1 MSLQDQLITGRCKHT
16 PFTAGGVRT
25 LGKSLPM
32 AFSLSFLIRFTFV
45 SVRFLLLSLRMNSL
59 FFTAS
64 LVVTTDNDAKIK
76 NVYILESSVRVLQSA
91 PPGINRHEIYTEK
104 TTNEC
109 HVQPGCRK
117 KKQQPILYTHNET
130 LEASLQYLTSSV
142 LSPCGWQ
149 VTTPPE
155 EGWNNTVV
163 MAEGWWKAGSG
174 RVQLLGS
181 LLRFYRC
188 IVVICAYGRACV
200 GVCVLCTFVWK
211 RISDSVNACIHTCIT
226 YDFHHEYSHFLNAF
240 AHSQQPPNR
249 TTNFLFQQ
257 TPCKRIIPIRQ
268 L

>member
-1 MSLQDQLITGRCKHT
+1 MYIYLSRQSGFYSQLLRESTDTKYTLKKQQTNATSNQDVG
-16 PFTAGGVRT
+16 
-25 LGKSLPM
+25 
-32 AFSLSFLIRFTFV
+32 
-45 SVRFLLLSLRMNSL
+45 
-59 FFTAS
+59 
-64 LVVTTDNDAKIK
+64 
-76 NVYILESSVRVLQSA
+76 
-91 PPGINRHEIYTEK
+91 
-104 TTNEC
+104 
-109 HVQPGCRK
+109 K

-188 IVVICAYGRACV
+188 IVVICAYARACV
-200 GVCVLCTFVWK
+200 GVCVLCTFVWT

-240 AHSQQPPNR
+240 THSQQPPNR